1 MFPML
6 TFRRIL
12 EGLLV
17 LGVLMVALLWLGRK
31 PLAEEALAR
40 ALASRGVQASY
51 QVKRI
56 GLRWTRI
63 EKVRIGDPKRP
74 DLTADWV
81 EVRLGGALSSISATA
96 IRAGGV
102 RLRGRLV
109 DGRVSLGALDKLLP
123 KGDGTTPFALPD
135 LDVDLSDARMRFDT
149 PYGAVG
155 AKLDGKGSLADGFAG
170 KLAAIAPV
178 FGTRDCTVS
187 RATAYVDVTIKDRAP
202 ALSGPIRADA
212 TRCQGAA
219 LAEPA
224 IMLEMTLGPALSRW
238 RGKARIEV
246 KGLQARGA
254 TLAAV
259 SGRIGFDGTALD
271 TRGTADLSATAA
283 RFGTIRLS
291 GLAVNGGFRT
301 GGGVR
306 GDGNIR
312 VDRAFPDP
320 ALAGRVDDAARRA
333 EATPFGP
340 LLAQLARSAR
350 AVSQAGLAVT
360 SDLEFADGA
369 VTVSRIV
376 ATGADRIVLRAAGGT
391 GIRFGAGQFLA
402 DTQVGLSGGGF
413 PTVESTF
420 QHRDDGM
427 TLGLAR
433 IAPLAGGGSRLA
445 LAPVRFAAKPSG
457 AMLFETVARLDG
469 PLGAGRVEELRMP
482 VALDVATSGAITLN
496 RGCVPVAFQRL
507 AISGLMLQPSSLRL
521 CPADGG
527 ALFALSNGQMRGG
540 TTVSAPRLAGRIGST
555 PVALAANGAR
565 LALGSNDFTVDR
577 LAVRLGPANRLSRLE
592 IGSLTGRI
600 LGGNVQGKFA
610 GTSGKIANVPLLIT
624 QSAGNWSLRDGALA
638 LTGAATVS
646 DEQVPGRFNPL
657 ASRNI
662 VLKLVDGQIAMTGTL
677 QAPNTDTDVTK
688 VVIAHNLHSGT
699 GNATLDVAALRFG
712 KALQPEAL
720 TTLTT
725 GIVALVYGEVSGH
738 GDIRW
743 TSDGVTS
750 SGRFGTQGLDFAA
763 AFGPV
768 TGLKG
773 DIVFNDLLAL
783 ATPPGQSVTLATVN
797 PGTLVTDGSIRY
809 QLLPGQKIAIE
820 GGDWPFA
827 GGNLTLDPTI
837 IDMGQA
843 SERRLTF
850 RVAALDAAKFIDHL
864 EFENLS
870 ATGTFDGVMPMI
882 FDASG
887 GRIEEGH
894 LVVRQSGGTLAY
906 VGDISNTKM
915 NVFANLAFDALKSIK
930 YKNLTIDL
938 NGPLDGEIIS
948 KVNFNGINEN
958 PLAPPKGFI
967 ARQFTGLPFV
977 FNITIKAPFR
987 SLLNTA
993 RTFQDPSSLIQQ
1005 VLPQGT
1011 KPQKPPVQPSESEP
1025 KR

>member
-1 MFPML
+1 ML

-12 EGLLV
+12 LGLLV
-17 LGVLMVALLWLGRK
+17 LGVLVVALLWLGRK
-31 PLAEEALAR
+31 PLAEGALER

-51 QVKRI
+51 QVKSI

-63 EKVRIGDPKRP
+63 EKVRIGDPQRP

-102 RLRGRLV
+102 QLRGRLI
-109 DGRVSLGALDKLLP
+109 DGRVSLGAVDKLLP
-123 KGDGTTPFALPD
+123 KGYGKTPFALPD
-135 LDVDLSDARMRFDT
+135 LDVDLSDARMRLDT
-149 PYGAVG
+149 PYGPVG
-155 AKLDGKGSLADGFAG
+155 AKLDGKGNLAGGFAG

-178 FGTRDCTVS
+178 FGTRDCAVS

-202 ALSGPIRADA
+202 TVAGPIRADA
-212 TRCQGAA
+212 ARCRGVV

-224 IMLEMTLGPALSRW
+224 VALEAMLGPALDRW
-238 RGKARIEV
+238 RGTARVEA
-246 KGLQARGA
+246 KGLQASGA
-254 TLAAV
+254 TLADV

-271 TRGTADLSATAA
+271 TRGTADLSANAA
-283 RFGTIRLS
+283 RLGTTRLI

-301 GGGVR
+301 GGGMR

-312 VDRAFPDP
+312 VVRLFPDP
-320 ALAGRVDDAARRA
+320 ALAGRVADAARSA
-333 EATPFGP
+333 GTTPLGP
-340 LLAQLARSAR
+340 LLAQQARSAR
-350 AVSQAGLAVT
+350 VVSQAGLAVT
-360 SDLEFADGA
+360 SDLGFADGA
-369 VTVSRIV
+369 VTVSRVV
-376 ATGADRIVLRAAGGT
+376 ATGADRMVLRVAGGD

-402 DTQVGLSGGGF
+402 DTQVKLSGGGL
-413 PTVESTF
+413 PMIESTF
-420 QHRDDGM
+420 QRRGDGM
-427 TLGLAR
+427 TLGIAR
-433 IAPLAGGGSRLA
+433 IAPLSSGESRLA

-457 AMLFETVARLDG
+457 AMLFETVATLDG
-469 PLGAGRVEELRMP
+469 PLGDGRVEGLRMP
-482 VALDVATSGAITLN
+482 VALDVTTNGAITLN
-496 RGCVPVAFQRL
+496 RGCAPVAFQRL
-507 AISGLMLQPSSLRL
+507 VISGLTLQPSALRL

-527 ALFALSNGQMRGG
+527 ALFALGNGQMRGG
-540 TTVSAPRLAGRIGST
+540 ATVSAPRLAGRIGST
-555 PVALAANGAR
+555 PVALAATGAR
-565 LALGSNDFTVDR
+565 LALGSNGFTVDR
-577 LAVRLGPANRLSRLE
+577 LVVRLGPVNRLSRLD

-600 LGGNVQGKFA
+600 SGGAVQGKFA
-610 GTSGKIANVPLLIT
+610 DTSGKIANVPLLID
-624 QSAGNWSLRDGALA
+624 QGAGNWTLRSGALA
-638 LTGAATVS
+638 LMGGAIVS

-657 ASRNI
+657 VSKDV
-662 VLKLVDGQIAMTGTL
+662 VLKLVNGQVAVTGTL
-677 QAPNTDTDVTK
+677 QEPSTGTDVTK
-688 VVIAHNLHSGT
+688 VVIAHNLRSGT
-699 GNATLDVAALRFG
+699 GNATLDVASLRFG

-725 GIVALVYGEVSGH
+725 GVIALVYGEISGR
-738 GDIRW
+738 GDISW
-743 TSDGVTS
+743 TADGVTS
-750 SGRFGTQGLDFAA
+750 KGRFGTQGLDFAA

-773 DIVFNDLLAL
+773 DIVFNDLIAL
-783 ATPPGQSVTLATVN
+783 ATPPNQRVTIATVN

-809 QLLPGQKIAIE
+809 QLLAGQKIAIE

-843 SERRLTF
+843 SERHLTF

-887 GRIEEGH
+887 GRIEAGQ
-894 LVVRQSGGTLAY
+894 LVVRESGGTLAY

-958 PLAPPKGFI
+958 PLSPPKGFI

-1005 VLPQGT
+1005 VLPQST